1 MTGAAEGDI
10 EAIVNR
16 GRTPIAAIA
25 TSCCSGNCSEPRH
38 IGDEA
43 RNDRSPNR
51 LATRRFS
58 HRLRRQSWR
67 AQPPVC
73 AALVLT
79 QSDPLRDRG
88 AAPKDV
94 SDVEER

>member
-1 MTGAAEGDI
+1 M
-10 EAIVNR
+10 
-16 GRTPIAAIA
+16 IAHRI
-25 TSCCSGNCSEPRH
+25 
-38 IGDEA
+38 D
-43 RNDRSPNR
+43 
-51 LATRRFS
+51 S

-67 AQPPVC
+67 AEPPVY
-73 AALVLT
+73 AALVLM